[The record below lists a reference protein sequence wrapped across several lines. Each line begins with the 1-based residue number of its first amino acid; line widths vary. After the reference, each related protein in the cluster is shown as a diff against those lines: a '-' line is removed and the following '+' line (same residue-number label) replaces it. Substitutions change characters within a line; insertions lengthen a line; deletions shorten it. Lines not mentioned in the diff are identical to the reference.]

1 MSFLE
6 KCWYNK
12 NPVVWLLWPVT
23 ALFWLISTVR
33 RISYQNGWRRTHRLS
48 VPVIIVGNISVG
60 GTGKTPL
67 VIRLAQLLRQEGYHP
82 GILSRGYGGKNIDYP
97 HFVAESDS
105 PANVG
110 DEPALMRQHVQCPI
124 VIDPNRARGGDFL
137 LKQHRCDVILCDDGL
152 QHYALER
159 DIEIVVMDGQRRLGN
174 NYLLPMGPLRE
185 SAERL
190 EQVDFVVINGGMV
203 RKGDFLMSL
212 ESGRL
217 VNIKHPSKSQ
227 SLSDLKSEVTA
238 VAAIGNPQRFFD
250 LLKSRQVKL
259 KQCLTFADHH
269 AFKQQDL
276 PQGTVIMTE
285 KDAVKC
291 KDFAAD
297 DWWYLPVS
305 AKLTEEFR
313 QLFLKKIK
321 AIKTHGIR

>member
-6 KCWYNK
+6 KCWYNN
-12 NPVVWLLWPVT
+12 NPLVWLLSPVT
-23 ALFWLISTVR
+23 ALFWLVSTLR
-33 RISYQNGWRRTHRLS
+33 KLSYDKGWRRAHRLP

-82 GILSRGYGGKNIDYP
+82 GILSRGYGGSNVSYP
-97 HFVAESDS
+97 HLVLEGDS
-105 PANVG
+105 PAMVG
-110 DEPALMRQHVQCPI
+110 DEPALMRQHLQCPI
-124 VIDPNRARGGDFL
+124 VVDPNRARGGEFL
-137 LKQHRCDVILCDDGL
+137 LKQHRCDVVLCDDGL
-152 QHYALER
+152 QHYALAR
-159 DIEIVVMDGQRRLGN
+159 DVEIVVMDGQRRLGN
-174 NYLLPMGPLRE
+174 NHLLPMGPLRE
-185 SAERL
+185 SADRMKS
-190 EQVDFVVINGGMV
+190 VDFVVINGGMV

-217 VNIKHPSKSQ
+217 VNIKHSSKSM
-227 SLSDLKSEVTA
+227 SLSELDNEATA

-250 LLKSRQVKL
+250 LLKSKQVKL
-259 KQCLTFADHH
+259 KQCLTFSDHH

-276 PQGTVIMTE
+276 PKGTVIMTE

-291 KDFAAD
+291 KEFAED

-321 AIKTHGIR
+321 AIKNHGIR